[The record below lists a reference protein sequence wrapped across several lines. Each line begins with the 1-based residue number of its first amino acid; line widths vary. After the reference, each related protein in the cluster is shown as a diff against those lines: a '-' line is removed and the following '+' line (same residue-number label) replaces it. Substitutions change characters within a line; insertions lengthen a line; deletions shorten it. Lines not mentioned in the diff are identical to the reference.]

1 MKQVLAHV
9 IFDLDGTLVDTAP
22 LCAEILN
29 DMLGERGSERRVA
42 AADTRRFLTR
52 GGQQIVAALLAEEC
66 GDIDLELAEFRRR
79 YQARPTPQESL
90 FPGVLDGLRELSRL
104 GVRMAICSNK
114 PQALCDKAF
123 DELGLSSLLHAVV
136 GSRVGLPLKPAAD
149 LAHLALAELG
159 AAAADCLFVG
169 DSQVDWLTAQAAGMP
184 FLFVS
189 YGYAEPGWSAA
200 GVRTAACFTD
210 LLPFVLEQQALVA
223 QLSRVA

>member
-1 MKQVLAHV
+1 MRSHV

-22 LCAEILN
+22 LCAAILN
-29 DMLGERGSERRVA
+29 DMLGERGSDRRVS

-90 FPGVLDGLRELSRL
+90 FPGVFDGLRELSRL
-104 GVRMAICSNK
+104 GVRTAICSNK
-114 PQALCDKAF
+114 PQVLCDKTV

-136 GSRVGLPLKPAAD
+136 GSRVGMPLKPAVE
-149 LAHLALAELG
+149 LVHVALAELG
-159 AAAADCLFVG
+159 AGAEQCLFVG
-169 DSQVDWLTAQAAGMP
+169 DSEVDWLTAAAVGMP

-200 GVRTAACFTD
+200 GVPTAACFAD
-210 LLPFVLEQQALVA
+210 LLPLVLERQALVA
-223 QLSRVA
+223 ELPRVA